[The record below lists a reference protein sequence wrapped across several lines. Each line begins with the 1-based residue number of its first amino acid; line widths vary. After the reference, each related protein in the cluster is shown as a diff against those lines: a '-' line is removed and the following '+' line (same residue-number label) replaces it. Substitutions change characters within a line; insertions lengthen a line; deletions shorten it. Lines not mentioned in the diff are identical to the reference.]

1 MITPDSFRAL
11 ALSFEE
17 VVETPNVNKNSF
29 KVDDKIFITVDNAN
43 LKAVFRLSPK
53 DQSKFSD
60 LDPSAIYPAQAGW
73 GKQGWTIFELSF
85 IESKENKTSL
95 PERLSA
101 TEVATKSS
109 NNGFSKNIMIKL
121 SSPTIKQAES
131 SRTPCFKFS

>member
-1 MITPDSFRAL
+1 MLRHYIKTSIMISPDSFRAL

-17 VVETPNVNKNSF
+17 VVETPNANKNSF

-85 IESKENKTSL
+85 IESEVLENALRLSYCTVAPEELAKKYKKKTS
-95 PERLSA
+95 
-101 TEVATKSS
+101 K
-109 NNGFSKNIMIKL
+109 K
-121 SSPTIKQAES
+121 
-131 SRTPCFKFS
+131 